1 MKVKLLISIILLLA
15 SGCATSPTGRHQLT
29 LVPEGQ
35 LNAMGA
41 QSFAQMQE
49 QTKQSTDPQANAYV
63 RCVADALTD
72 ELPDNKLVSVWEV
85 VVFDDPQVN
94 AFALP
99 GGHIGVYT
107 GLLKVAETP
116 DQLAAVMGHEVAH
129 VLARHGN
136 ERVSQ
141 QMATQGALAIAGT
154 ALAKGGSE
162 NQQLLGLLG
171 LGAQVGVLLPFSRL
185 QESEA
190 DRIGLEM
197 MASAGFDP
205 RQSVTLWENMGKASG
220 GGGPPQFLSTHP
232 SHSTRI
238 KDLNSRIPKVLPL
251 VDAARAVGKRPNCRR
266 P

>member
-1 MKVKLLISIILLLA
+1 MKAKSIICIVILLA
-15 SGCATSPTGRHQLT
+15 GGCATSPTGRTQLT

-41 QSFAQMQE
+41 QAFAQMQE
-49 QTKQSTDPQANAYV
+49 QTKTSTDPQVNAYV
-63 RCVADALTD
+63 RCVADALTAEVGQTD
-72 ELPDNKLVSVWEV
+72 LVSRWEV
-85 VVFDDPQVN
+85 VVFDDAQVN

-107 GLLKVAETP
+107 GLLKVAETA

-141 QMATQGALAIAGT
+141 QMATQGVLAIAGT

-190 DRIGLEM
+190 DRIGLDM
-197 MASAGFDP
+197 MARAGFDP
-205 RQSVTLWENMGKASG
+205 RQSVSLWENMSKAS

-238 KDLNSRIPKVLPL
+238 KDLRSHIPKVLPL
-251 VDAARAVGKRPNCRR
+251 VDAAHAAGKRPNCRR